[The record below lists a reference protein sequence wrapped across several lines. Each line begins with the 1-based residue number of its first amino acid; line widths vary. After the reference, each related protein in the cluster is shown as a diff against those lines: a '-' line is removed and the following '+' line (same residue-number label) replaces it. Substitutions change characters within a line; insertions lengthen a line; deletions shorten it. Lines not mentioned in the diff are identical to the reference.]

1 MFLLRDMLY
10 PKVLYVYVNYAH
22 RAPYKPP
29 LETLTPVE
37 VNPVVR
43 GGGTSEF

>member
-10 PKVLYVYVNYAH
+10 SKVLYVYDLNYAH
-22 RAPYKPP
+22 RAPYKLP

-43 GGGTSEF
+43 GGDF